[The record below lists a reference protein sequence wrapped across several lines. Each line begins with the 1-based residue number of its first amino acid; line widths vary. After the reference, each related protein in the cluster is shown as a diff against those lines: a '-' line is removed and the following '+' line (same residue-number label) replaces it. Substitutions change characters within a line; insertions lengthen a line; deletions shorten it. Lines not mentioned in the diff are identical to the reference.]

1 MSNITGNK
9 GEWSEVYVLLRLLAD
24 GKLFAADEQLNRI
37 ENMFFPIMRII
48 REETRDK
55 VYEYRTGAV
64 VRIVLNDE
72 ILVEIPSEIFDEEAD
87 KLLAEIKSQGG
98 SGAFAI
104 ENTNAFINK
113 LYVNKLTASSAD
125 KSDISVELHD
135 TNTGYEQIVGFSIKS
150 KLGSPSTLLNASGS
164 TNFIFKVSN
173 IKTSTIPEINAIST
187 KNKIKDRI
195 NTIIDN
201 SGHIS
206 FCKMESRVFQNNLYM
221 IDSQMPEIVAQMLL
235 GYFSGQASGCDELTK
250 YACEAIPI
258 LGGKTFIYPDNI
270 KTSFFIHKVKELLCA
285 AALGMKPATPWDG
298 TDEATGGY
306 IIVKQDG
313 DVVAYHIYNRDAFR
327 GYLLKNT
334 KFESASSSRH
344 DYGSLY
350 EDNDNI
356 FIKLNLQIR
365 FT

>member
-1 MSNITGNK
+1 MAIITGNK
-9 GEWSEVYVLLRLLAD
+9 GEWSEIYVLLRLLAD
-24 GKLFAADEQLNRI
+24 GKIFAADEQLNRI
-37 ENMFFPIMRII
+37 ENMFFPIIKI
-48 REETRDK
+48 LREETLGK
-55 VYEYRTGAV
+55 VFEYRTGSV
-64 VRIVLNDE
+64 VRVVLNDE
-72 ILVEIPSEIFDEEAD
+72 TLVEVPADVFDREAE
-87 KLLAEIKSQGG
+87 KLLAEIKEQGG

-104 ENTNAFINK
+104 ENTNAFMNK
-113 LYVNKLTASSAD
+113 LYVNKLTAPSAD

-135 TNTGYEQIVGFSIKS
+135 TNTGYEQVVGFSIKS

-173 IKTSTIPEINAIST
+173 LNPALIPAINAIST

-195 NTIIDN
+195 TAVIENG
-201 SGHIS
+201 GHIS
-206 FCKMESRVFQNNLYM
+206 FCKMESQEFQNNLFM

-235 GYFSGQASGCDELTK
+235 GYFGGHASNCDELTK
-250 YACEAIPI
+250 YACEAIPM
-258 LGGKTFIYPDNI
+258 LGGKTFLYPDIMKMNFY
-270 KTSFFIHKVKELLCA
+270 THKVKELLCA

-313 DVVAYHIYNRDAFR
+313 DVLAYHIYNRDAFR
-327 GYLLKNT
+327 GYLLNNT

-344 DYGSLY
+344 GYGTLY
-350 EDNDNI
+350 EQSGGI
-356 FIKLNLQIR
+356 CIKLNLQIR